1 MKIECK
7 NLDDTK
13 KLAASF
19 AKNLPDEGCF
29 VSLYGD
35 IGAGKT
41 AFVRFVLKELGVKDK
56 VTSPSFVILNEYLNY
71 RIPIYHFDLYRL
83 EKEGIKTITEE
94 LSDYSKRN
102 ILTFVEWADFGS
114 DALSLDRLDI
124 KILYPDVL
132 EYGENGDPRVFEF
145 KPCGS
150 KNEVFV
156 QKIIETYEAQK

>member
-7 NLDDTK
+7 DLDDTK

>member
-71 RIPIYHFDLYRL
+71 RLPIYHFDLYRL

-145 KPCGS
+145 IPSGS

>member
-13 KLAASF
+13 KLATSF

>member
-132 EYGENGDPRVFEF
+132 AYGANGDPRVFEF
-145 KPCGS
+145 IPCGS

>member
-71 RIPIYHFDLYRL
+71 RI
-83 EKEGIKTITEE
+83 KTITEE

-145 KPCGS
+145 IPCGS

>member
-13 KLAASF
+13 RLAKAF
-19 AKNLPDEGCF
+19 AKNLPDGGCF

-41 AFVRFVLKELGVKDK
+41 AFVRYVLKELGVKDK

-71 RIPIYHFDLYRL
+71 KMPIYHFALYRL
-83 EKEGIKTITEE
+83 ENEGIKTIEQE
-94 LSDYSKRN
+94 LADYSKRN
-102 ILTFVEWADFGS
+102 VLTFGEWADFGS
-114 DALSLDRLDI
+114 GALSHDRLNI
-124 KILYPDVL
+124 KIIYPEVL

-145 KPCGS
+145 EPRGDENKIFAQNIL
-150 KNEVFV
+150 KDYEVI
-156 QKIIETYEAQK
+156 K